1 MYARPTAPL
10 SIGGGVDGAIKLYRA
25 PFRCRGPVALLGSL
39 VMAAFGIF
47 VIEYARH
54 AGLPLTGLES
64 LQIYAEPP
72 VMAAALLQSVLS
84 LALYGAVIVIL
95 NADRKS
101 TRL

>member
-10 SIGGGVDGAIKLYRA
+10 SIGGVVDDAIKLYRA
-25 PFRCRGPVALLGSL
+25 SFRRCVPVALLGSL

-72 VMAAALLQSVLS
+72 VMATALLQSVLS
-84 LALYGAVIVIL
+84 LALSRSEERRVGKEC
-95 NADRKS
+95 R
-101 TRL
+101 